1 MGIATG
7 SSGKGARGRATSVAA
22 LRDGLTNLM
31 TGAGT
36 AADKRVHAVYAMRHA
51 DPAQIES
58 AYRSS
63 WLMRKVVD
71 LPPQDETREWR
82 RWQASA
88 SEIAAI
94 EAEERRLDLR
104 HKIRRARVLARLHGG
119 AAMLLGVGGDD
130 QAIPL
135 DPARVARGSLRY
147 VHVLSRWELGH
158 GERRRDPEDPWF
170 GQPTHFTLQG
180 RGGAQ
185 ARLHPSRLVAFVGQ
199 PLPEASAIGGSAAG
213 GASWFWGDPLMQ
225 SIEDAVKNADAAQN
239 GFAALIDEAKVDVF
253 GIPDLLSSLASRD
266 YEERLLR
273 RLSLA
278 KLGQSTHNAKL
289 IDAGESWATRQ
300 VTWAGMPE
308 IIDRYLQLVAGAADI
323 PLTRLLGQSP
333 AGLNATGES
342 DLRNYY
348 DGIAARQN
356 NEIRPLLDRI
366 DAVLLRSLFGAVPPD
381 AWYAFAPLW
390 QLTPTERA
398 EVDKLNAETAAI
410 DAASG
415 LLPRKALAAGRQ
427 GRVIDDGVYPGIEA
441 ALGGAT
447 P

>member
-1 MGIATG
+1 VGIA
-7 SSGKGARGRATSVAA
+7 SGGIVAG

-36 AADKRVHAVYAMRHA
+36 AADKRAHAAYALRHA
-51 DPAQIES
+51 DPAQIEA

-82 RWQASA
+82 RWQAEPA
-88 SEIAAI
+88 MIAAI

-119 AAMLLGVGGDD
+119 AAILLGVGGDE
-130 QAIPL
+130 AGAPL
-135 DPARVARGSLRY
+135 DPGKVARGSLRY
-147 VHVLSRWELGH
+147 AHVLSRWELGH

-170 GQPTHFTLQG
+170 GQPTHFSLQG

-185 ARLHPSRLVAFVGQ
+185 ARLHPSRVVAFVGQ
-199 PLPEASAIGGSAAG
+199 PLPEASAIGAG
-213 GASWFWGDPLMQ
+213 GASWFWGDPLLQ
-225 SIEDAVKNADAAQN
+225 SLDDAVKNADAAQN

-253 GIPDLLSSLASRD
+253 GIPDLLSSLASHD

-289 IDAGESWATRQ
+289 KDAGETWETRQ
-300 VTWAGMPE
+300 VVWTGMPE

-323 PLTRLLGQSP
+323 PLTRLLGQAP

-366 DAVLLRSLFGAVPPD
+366 DAVMLRSLFGSAPAD
-381 AWYAFAPLW
+381 AWYLFAPLW
-390 QLTPTERA
+390 QLTPKDRA
-398 EVDKLNAETAAI
+398 EVDKLYAETAAI
-410 DAASG
+410 DAESG
-415 LLPRKALAAGRQ
+415 LLPRAALAAGRR
-427 GRVIDDGVYPGIEA
+427 GRVIDDGVYPGLEA
-441 ALGGAT
+441 ALAGAR

>member
-1 MGIATG
+1 MGIA
-7 SSGKGARGRATSVAA
+7 REI
-22 LRDGLTNLM
+22 RDGLTNLM

-36 AADKRVHAVYAMRHA
+36 AADKRAHAAYALRHA
-51 DPAQIES
+51 DPAQIEA

-82 RWQASA
+82 RWQASPA
-88 SEIAAI
+88 TIAAI

-119 AAMLLGVGGDD
+119 GAILLGVTGE
-130 QAIPL
+130 APEAPL
-135 DPARVARGSLRY
+135 DPPRLSRGALRY
-147 VHVLSRWELGH
+147 AHVFSRWELGH
-158 GERRRDPEDPWF
+158 GERRSDPEDPWF
-170 GQPTHFTLQG
+170 GQPTHYSLHG
-180 RGGAQ
+180 RGGRQ
-185 ARLHPSRLVAFVGQ
+185 VRLHPSRVVAFVGQ
-199 PLPEASAIGGSAAG
+199 PLPEASAIGG
-213 GASWFWGDPLMQ
+213 ASWFWGDPLLQ

-289 IDAGESWATRQ
+289 KDAGETWETRQ
-300 VTWAGMPE
+300 VVWTGMPE

-323 PLTRLLGQSP
+323 PLTRLLGQAP

-366 DAVLLRSLFGAVPPD
+366 DAVMLRSLFGSVPGD

-390 QLTPTERA
+390 QLTPTDRA
-398 EVDKLNAETAAI
+398 AVDKLNAETAAI
-410 DAASG
+410 DAESG
-415 LLPRKALAAGRQ
+415 LLPRAALAAGRR

-441 ALGGAT
+441 ALAGAQ